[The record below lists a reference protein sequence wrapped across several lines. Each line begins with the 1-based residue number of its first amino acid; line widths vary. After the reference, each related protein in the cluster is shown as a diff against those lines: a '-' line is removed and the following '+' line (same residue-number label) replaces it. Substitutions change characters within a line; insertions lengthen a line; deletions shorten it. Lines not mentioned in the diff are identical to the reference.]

1 MKQSSES
8 SELADLPLFAPKPL
22 TPPPKSTG
30 PSRWRKLATWLPLLG
45 LVLFLAG
52 VALLIPLGMDEP
64 GVFLPPNRTLPTVVV
79 DAGHGGHD
87 GGAFRNGL
95 REKDLALD
103 TALRLE
109 RQLRARGFPVVLTR
123 RDDTFVELFDRAQVA
138 NAIPRALFV
147 SIHFNDNTTA
157 AGDGVETFYA
167 TDKVAAS
174 SEGWSLAG
182 MFKRRH
188 EPPPADNGFA
198 FAQCV
203 QGAVVVGLDITD
215 RGAKARDLAVVRY
228 TRCAAVLVEG
238 GFLNN
243 PREAKK
249 LAQPAYR
256 ERLATAI
263 AEGVAAYQRE
273 READAQA
280 EKRTKS

>member
-1 MKQSSES
+1 MEP
-8 SELADLPLFAPKPL
+8 ELPASKRSREVSDLDDLPLFAPKPAA
-22 TPPPKSTG
+22 PPPKSAG
-30 PSRWRKLATWLPLLG
+30 PSRWRKLETWLPLLG
-45 LVLFLAG
+45 LAVFFTG
-52 VALLIPLGMDEP
+52 VAMLIPLGVDET
-64 GVFLPPNRTLPTVVV
+64 GVFSPPNRTLPTVVV

-95 REKDLALD
+95 HEKDLALD

-167 TDKVAAS
+167 TDKVVAT
-174 SEGWSLAG
+174 SEGWSIAG
-182 MFKRRH
+182 MFRRRH

-228 TRCAAVLVEG
+228 TGCAAVLVEG

-256 ERLATAI
+256 ERMATAI

-273 READAQA
+273 IEAD
-280 EKRTKS
+280 

>member
-1 MKQSSES
+1 M
-8 SELADLPLFAPKPL
+8 
-22 TPPPKSTG
+22 
-30 PSRWRKLATWLPLLG
+30 
-45 LVLFLAG
+45 
-52 VALLIPLGMDEP
+52 ALLVPTGLDEQ
-64 GVFLPPNRTLPTVVV
+64 GIFLPPNRTLPTVVV

-87 GGAFRNGL
+87 SGALRNGL

-123 RDDTFVELFDRAQVA
+123 RDDTFVELFERAQVA

-147 SIHFNDNTTA
+147 SIHFNDNTAA

-167 TDKVAAS
+167 TDKIVPNN
-174 SEGWSLAG
+174 EGWSITG
-182 MFKRRH
+182 MFERRH

-215 RGAKARDLAVVRY
+215 RGVKARDLAVVRY
-228 TRCAAVLVEG
+228 ARCAAVLVEG

-263 AEGVAAYQRE
+263 AEGVAAYERE
-273 READAQA
+273 RMDSARPGKIAG
-280 EKRTKS
+280 S